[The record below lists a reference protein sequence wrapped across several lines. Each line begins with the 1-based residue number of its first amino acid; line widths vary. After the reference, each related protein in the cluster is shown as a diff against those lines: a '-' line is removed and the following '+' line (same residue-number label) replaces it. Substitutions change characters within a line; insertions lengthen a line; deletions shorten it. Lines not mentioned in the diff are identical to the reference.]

1 MIMPYSKEHKES
13 TREKILKSA
22 ILLFSAGGF
31 DQVSIDDLMKH
42 AGLTRGAFYSHFE
55 SKQDVYSK
63 AIIAGAKNSQFN
75 TIKPEGMNEDHW
87 LRELVFTYL
96 SPEHINQDFSPCP
109 LAFLVTD
116 IANNESKVKSTYA
129 RVYKRLNKG
138 IQIKLDYPKIGTKTN
153 SATEED
159 ILAAT
164 AMMIGG
170 VAIGRTLED
179 EGQRNK
185 LLDSCRKG
193 AIDLLK
199 INPK

>member
-1 MIMPYSKEHKES
+1 MPYTKEHKES
-13 TREKILKSA
+13 TRQKILESA
-22 ILLFSAGGF
+22 ISLFSVGGF
-31 DQVSIDDLMKH
+31 DQVSIDGLMKH
-42 AGLTRGAFYSHFE
+42 AGLTRGAFYAHFD

-63 AIIAGAKNSQFN
+63 AIIAGAKGSRFN
-75 TIKPEGMNEDHW
+75 ACKPDGMNEDTW

-116 IANNESKVKSTYA
+116 IANNESKVKATYA

-138 IQIKLDYPKIGTKTN
+138 IQIKLDGSINDTETEL
-153 SATEED
+153 ATEED

-179 EGQRNK
+179 KAQRSK
-185 LLDSCRKG
+185 LLESCRKG